1 MPLSVRHERIPHFI
15 TRPLFSS
22 LPRCHEAG
30 RIASA
35 VGKSHLSFCVGR
47 CASLF
52 GRSDLRERR
61 TPPLARIRGVRSSGV
76 CSASGASTYSA
87 ASGIIRI
94 STVLAPTLN
103 VPARYLQPR
112 LSREFPASASVPTAE
127 LRMFQPIFPYDLRRF
142 ISFHISVFLQTEPF
156 FLHKFSTVTRCC
168 KGRFALRVPPFFASL
183 QKGNHPCFLQLLTTA
198 LLIVRKNRAS
208 AHKSNFKI
216 SQIWHVKL
224 KNQPRTSQQPL
235 PPQSK
240 LPLP

>member
-1 MPLSVRHERIPHFI
+1 MPLSGRLERFSQPELDLWPRHC
-15 TRPLFSS
+15 T
-22 LPRCHEAG
+22 CNNG
-30 RIASA
+30 RAQSVSCRSYPFA
-35 VGKSHLSFCVGR
+35 FVSQK
-47 CASLF
+47 CASSF
-52 GRSDLRERR
+52 KRSDIRARR
-61 TPPLARIRGVRSSGV
+61 TPPPLASEQGRSEFRGLSV
-76 CSASGASTYSA
+76 SGARTYSA

-198 LLIVRKNRAS
+198 LLIVCKNRAS